1 MLRLGEDTAKQWLKR
16 RGLPAPDGAAAETAR
31 EAADLAAAFA
41 GGAMVKAL
49 VPTGRRGQARA
60 VITAESPEAAAEAA
74 EVLLGQ
80 TVHGY
85 PVRRVLVEER
95 LNIQSELYLAFSLSG
110 PYPEILLS
118 REGGV
123 EIEDVAQQRPDV
135 VLRQAIHPIRGL
147 TSWAAIDLWSQAGV
161 HGPVLRQLGTLT
173 ASLFTAF
180 QAGDA
185 LLLEINPLALTAGGE
200 LSLAG
205 VMLGVDEDALY
216 RHRDWA
222 RLGAVQTDEGLSE
235 RERRIAQLNH
245 EIPDGECQ
253 YIELED
259 DIGLLVGGGGAGLY
273 QHDLMVDMGGA
284 PANHCVTP
292 PTGRDTRKLKAV
304 VEAIFD
310 HPRLR
315 GLLVGFNFAQM
326 ARADIR
332 VQVLV
337 EVLREK
343 HIDTLQLPIVIR
355 LFGAG
360 ETEARTLVEG
370 WTGIY
375 YLPRG
380 ASLRDGVERIIELT
394 RKVQK
399 DA

>member
-1 MLRLGEDTAKQWLKR
+1 VLRLGEDTAKQWLKT
-16 RGLPAPDGAAAETAR
+16 RGLPTPDGAAAGTPS
-31 EAADLAAAFA
+31 EAAALAAAYV
-41 GGAMVKAL
+41 GGVMVKAL
-49 VPTGRRGQARA
+49 VPTGRRGQAGA
-60 VITAESPEAAAEAA
+60 VIAADAPEEAAAAA
-74 EVLLGQ
+74 AALLGQ

-95 LNIQSELYLAFSLSG
+95 LDIASELYLAFSLSG
-110 PYPEILLS
+110 PYPEMLLS

-123 EIEDVAQQRPDV
+123 EIEEVAQQRPNA

-147 TSWAAIDLWSQAGV
+147 ASWDAIDLWSQAGV
-161 HGPVLRQLGTLT
+161 SGPVLRRLGALT
-173 ASLFTAF
+173 VALFTAF

-185 LLLEINPLALTAGGE
+185 LLLEINPLAMTMDGA

-205 VMLGVDEDALY
+205 VMMGVDEDALY

-222 RLGAVQTDEGLSE
+222 RLDEAQADERLSE
-235 RERRIAQLNH
+235 REQRIARLNR

-253 YIELED
+253 YIELEG

-284 PANHCVTP
+284 PANHSVTP

-304 VEAIFD
+304 LEAIFD

-337 EVLREK
+337 ETLREK
-343 HIDTLQLPIVIR
+343 SIDTQKLPIVIR

-360 ETEARTLVEG
+360 ETEARALVEG
-370 WTGIY
+370 WPGIH

-380 ASLRDGVERIIELT
+380 TSLRDGVQRIVALT
-394 RKVQK
+394 REAQE